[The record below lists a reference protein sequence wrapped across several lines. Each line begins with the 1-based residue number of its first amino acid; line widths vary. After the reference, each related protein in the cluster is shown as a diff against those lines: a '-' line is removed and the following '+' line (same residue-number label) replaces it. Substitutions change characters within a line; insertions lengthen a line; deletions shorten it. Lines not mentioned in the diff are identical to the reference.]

1 MGMKPLP
8 PVGNKND
15 IAHCLK
21 TRFDTDEQI
30 LGAKYEMQRTQKVNE
45 KANTSSI

>member
-15 IAHCLK
+15 IAHFLK

-30 LGAKYEMQRTQKVNE
+30 LGAKYEMQRTQKVNK
-45 KANTSSI
+45 KANTPSI